1 MNLSL
6 INIVLL
12 LAGAQG
18 FFLTII
24 LMRRYRNLYANRFLA
39 AMIALF
45 SLVLLYLFAY
55 EIGYLGRH
63 PHLIQVFLGF
73 CLLLPPLHYLYA
85 YFLIH
90 RHRRFQKTDWL
101 HYLPFGVYQFFWIVY
116 RILVSNEYAPLAQ
129 QSKTEA
135 LSTAALLYNWI
146 IILISAVYIAKTL
159 IMLHAWSR
167 RLHDYFSSI
176 GKIRLSWLRNT
187 TLLLSIF
194 LLVFITE
201 NLFFLFGINLSNYFN
216 LSSVLIAV
224 YVYSLGYMGLIKSEI
239 LSNPETVKSINQL
252 ESDETVIHTESDPT
266 TRYRKSG
273 LTPVKLQESHQAL
286 LQLMD
291 SERLYQTSDLTLA
304 QLAERL
310 NISPHNLSEV
320 LNTRVHQNFFDFI
333 NQYRVEQVKK
343 DLLDPAKRGYKLIA
357 IAFDAGFNSKS
368 SFNTI
373 FKKYTGMTPSQFR
386 DSKQSDSRNNR

>member
-1 MNLSL
+1 MNLNL
-6 INIVLL
+6 TNVVLL

-24 LMRRYRNLYANRFLA
+24 LMRRYRKLYANRFLA
-39 AMIALF
+39 AMIAFF

-55 EIGYLGRH
+55 EIGYLGKH

-101 HYLPFGVYQFFWIVY
+101 HYLPFGIYQIFWIFY
-116 RILVSNEYAPLAQ
+116 RVLVSNEYAPLAQ
-129 QSKTEA
+129 QNKAES

-159 IMLHAWSR
+159 LMLHSYSR
-167 RLHDYFSSI
+167 RLQSYFSSI

-187 TLLLSIF
+187 TFLLSLF
-194 LLVFITE
+194 LVVFIGE
-201 NLFFLFGINLSNYFN
+201 NVCFLFGINLSNFFT
-216 LSSVLIAV
+216 LSSTLIAV

-239 LSNPETVKSINQL
+239 LSNPETVKSIDQL
-252 ESDETVIHTESDPT
+252 DSEESVMHTESDLT

-273 LTPVKLQESHQAL
+273 LTPEKLQESHQAL

-291 SERLYQTSDLTLA
+291 SEHLYQISDLTLA

-310 NISPHNLSEV
+310 RISSHNLSEV
-320 LNTRVHQNFFDFI
+320 LNTQAGKNFFDFI
-333 NQYRVEQVKK
+333 NHYRVEQVKK
-343 DLLDPAKRGYKLIA
+343 DLLAPAKRGYKLIA
-357 IAFDAGFNSKS
+357 LAFDAGFNSKS

-386 DSKQSDSRNNR
+386 DSKLQR